1 MEQRLPRNVLTPEEV
16 KRILD
21 APDAK
26 TKKGIRDKAILETF
40 YSTGIRLEEMSRL
53 TVHDVDLTG
62 YVRVNRGK
70 GAKDRVVPLGVKAA
84 ECVREYLERVRI
96 EWARDNAEERALW
109 LAWSLAAS
117 SHPKTNHLGDAAPVC
132 EGRGHH
138 QTGQSACLA
147 AHVRD
152 APGQQRG
159 QHCLRATAF
168 GPSHLAHDADLH
180 ARQRARNQSH
190 PRRDPPT
197 EGRAISQRN
206 RNGPRAAAIVADE
219 NARALPLQAA
229 VKATQIEILIER
241 YRQELEILNFSP
253 RTIVGRVLHL
263 RRFAKF
269 LGEQNITE
277 VATITSGTLAD
288 HQRDLF
294 YLPTSRGTARSV
306 SYQNQAMHALRSFFR
321 FLKIEGYVAQDVA
334 GSLPLARTPHTLPRT
349 ILTPEEARKVIETPD
364 TGCLL
369 GYRDRTILETLYATG
384 IRKSELM
391 NLTVNDVNLEE
402 TVLRIN
408 GGKFNKDRVVPLTR
422 LACSFLET
430 YLEGHPAR
438 VAARLRLPTACS
450 SRSGQRR

>member
-1 MEQRLPRNVLTPEEV
+1 
-16 KRILD
+16 
-21 APDAK
+21 
-26 TKKGIRDKAILETF
+26 
-40 YSTGIRLEEMSRL
+40 
-53 TVHDVDLTG
+53 
-62 YVRVNRGK
+62 
-70 GAKDRVVPLGVKAA
+70 
-84 ECVREYLERVRI
+84 
-96 EWARDNAEERALW
+96 
-109 LAWSLAAS
+109 
-117 SHPKTNHLGDAAPVC
+117 
-132 EGRGHH
+132 
-138 QTGQSACLA
+138 
-147 AHVRD
+147 
-152 APGQQRG
+152 
-159 QHCLRATAF
+159 
-168 GPSHLAHDADLH
+168 
-180 ARQRARNQSH
+180 
-190 PRRDPPT
+190 
-197 EGRAISQRN
+197 
-206 RNGPRAAAIVADE
+206 
-219 NARALPLQAA
+219 

-294 YLPTSRGTARSV
+294 YLPTSRGSARSV

-334 GSLPLARTPHTLPRT
+334 GALPLARTPHTLPRT

-430 YLEGHPAR
+430 YLKAIRPALLQGRGSDRVFISQRAAPLSKNALGELVEKYARQAGLSKHVTCHIWRHSCATHLVKNKANLRHVQELLGHRDLSTTERYLHLTITDLKEAHRQCHPR
-438 VAARLRLPTACS
+438 EQGLES
-450 SRSGQRR
+450 